1 MSPMSGSSRGKVAK
15 YRASLRA
22 RGLRPVQLWLPD
34 TSRPEFILKAVQEIA
49 AINGSSDEVPVMAW
63 IERNE
68 AWPGDAPG

>member
-1 MSPMSGSSRGKVAK
+1 MSSSSRGKVAK

-34 TSRPEFILKAVQEIA
+34 TSRPEFLARAAQEVA
-49 AINGSSDEVPVMAW
+49 AINGSPDENPVMEW